1 MNKREE
7 LRLKRIEQ
15 VFNMVARVK
24 GEFDK
29 QNMIIEIMASQ
40 EVTNRKAKEYLM
52 VAEYRWN
59 NQ

>member
-15 VFNMVARVK
+15 VFNNVK
-24 GEFDK
+24 RLKGNFDK
-29 QNMIIEIMASQ
+29 KEMVIEIMSSQ
-40 EVTNRKAKEYLM
+40 EVTERKAKEYLM
-52 VAEYRWN
+52 VAEHRWK